1 IVKMSV
7 FVEGYKSSVVLEQ
20 LQSAISQNEPLKKQT
35 IKDTKAIFEIVVKNA
50 EGKEQIWTLDF
61 KNEGTVIAG
70 KGSAKPD
77 ITISLSDDTF
87 VDLSSGKLNG
97 QKAFLG
103 GKLKIKGN
111 MMLATKL
118 DKVLASV
125 KPKAKL

>member
-1 IVKMSV
+1 MSV

-20 LQSAISQNEPLKKQT
+20 LQSVISQNEPLKKQT
-35 IKDTKAIFEIVVKNA
+35 IKDAIFEIVVKNA